1 MSLESHVVRTF
12 GDDVVFPPYF
22 FLVNWLN
29 AAMKGD
35 KRYAG
40 ASTTVK
46 KEARFQ
52 KA

>member
-35 KRYAG
+35 M
-40 ASTTVK
+40 TVSSSFDSQTSIR
-46 KEARFQ
+46 ETET
-52 KA
+52 